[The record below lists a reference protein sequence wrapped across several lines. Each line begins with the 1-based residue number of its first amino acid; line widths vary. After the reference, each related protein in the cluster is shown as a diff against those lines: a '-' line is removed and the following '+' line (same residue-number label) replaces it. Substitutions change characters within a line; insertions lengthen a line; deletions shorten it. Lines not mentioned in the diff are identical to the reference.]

1 MDTAFQNTTDR
12 IILVDE
18 QDREVGSEEKLTAHR
33 TPLLHRAFS
42 IFLYDDTGEEPRLLL
57 QQRAYGKYHSGGL
70 WANSCCSHPRVGEVL
85 AEATVRRLQEELGVA
100 GVALTEVGSF
110 VYCHKFR
117 DDLYEHEF
125 DHVFVGRYAGP
136 VKPNPEEI
144 ARVEWVPVSRL
155 RKDLQSYEARRAQAT
170 GELQTAENAQELL
183 HPQTDA
189 PDTYSDPVF
198 AAWFPT
204 AASFV
209 LNWLNQRGL

>member
-144 ARVEWVPVSRL
+144 ARVE
-155 RKDLQSYEARRAQAT
+155 
-170 GELQTAENAQELL
+170 
-183 HPQTDA
+183 
-189 PDTYSDPVF
+189 
-198 AAWFPT
+198 
-204 AASFV
+204 
-209 LNWLNQRGL
+209 